1 MSESEYLAFVS
12 PITDKIFR
20 FSKRFLVSREEAE
33 DATQDVLLKLWK
45 SRKLLSD
52 YNNPEAFAM
61 TITKNYCL
69 DRLRLRQAQNLRITH
84 ENYHNCK
91 AASLQ
96 TKIETSDSIS
106 LIEKLINILPEK
118 QQLIVQLRDVECYDF
133 KEISKILDMKE
144 TAIRVALSRARKILK
159 TQLNQL
165 LNHGIKKN

>member
-45 SRKLLSD
+45 RRKGLSD

-61 TITKNYCL
+61 TITKNHCL
-69 DRLRLRQAQNLRITH
+69 DRLKSRQAQNLRITH

-106 LIEKLINILPEK
+106 L
-118 QQLIVQLRDVECYDF
+118 F
-133 KEISKILDMKE
+133 
-144 TAIRVALSRARKILK
+144 
-159 TQLNQL
+159 
-165 LNHGIKKN
+165 